1 MRLLIAAVG
10 HRQPDWVETAF
21 GEYAKRMPRE
31 ARIELVEIRPEAR
44 SDNAGDAAVTKLL
57 EKEAKRIEAAL
68 PAGCTR
74 IALSERGE
82 HFTTRALA
90 RALEGWLGDGRD
102 VAFLIGSADGLHP
115 DLENGAGRR
124 MALSAMTLPHGLAR
138 VLLAEQLYRALS
150 LIKGH
155 PYHRD

>member
-1 MRLLIAAVG
+1 VRLLIVAVG
-10 HRQPDWVETAF
+10 HRQPEWVDTAF

-44 SDNAGDAAVTKLL
+44 PDNAGDSAVTKLL

-68 PAGCTR
+68 PAGSTR
-74 IALSERGE
+74 VALSERGE
-82 HFTTRALA
+82 HLTTRVLA
-90 RALEGWLGDGRD
+90 RVLEGWLGDGRD

-115 DLENGAGRR
+115 DLETGAGRR
-124 MALSAMTLPHGLAR
+124 MALSALTLPHGLAR